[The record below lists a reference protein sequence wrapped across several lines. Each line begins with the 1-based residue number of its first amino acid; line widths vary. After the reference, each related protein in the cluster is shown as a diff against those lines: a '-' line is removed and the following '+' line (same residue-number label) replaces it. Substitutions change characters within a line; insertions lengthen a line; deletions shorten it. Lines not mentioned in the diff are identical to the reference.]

1 MPLIAADTNFPR
13 WLLCRVGSRLCALPV
28 ENIVETMRP
37 LPIEPLAQSPP
48 FVLGLCLLRGS
59 PVPVVDA
66 RLLFGEHGDPPERLV
81 AIRVGSRLIALA
93 VDSVIGLRSIEAD
106 TSVGLPLLLQDAGDV
121 VAAVGTLDAELLL
134 VLNTAR
140 IVPQAVL
147 DSVDA
152 EGTSL

>member
-1 MPLIAADTNFPR
+1 
-13 WLLCRVGSRLCALPV
+13 
-28 ENIVETMRP
+28 
-37 LPIEPLAQSPP
+37 
-48 FVLGLCLLRGS
+48 
-59 PVPVVDA
+59 
-66 RLLFGEHGDPPERLV
+66 V

-152 EGTSL
+152 EGSSL